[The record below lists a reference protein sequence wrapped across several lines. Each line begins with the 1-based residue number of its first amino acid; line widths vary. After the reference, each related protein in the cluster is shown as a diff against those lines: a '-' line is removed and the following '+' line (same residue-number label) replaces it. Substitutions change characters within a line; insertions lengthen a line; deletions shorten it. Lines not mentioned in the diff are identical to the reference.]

1 MSESEICGTVF
12 ERGLALTEAQAAF
25 VVAYMASH
33 RALEAYRAAFDVP
46 DAVSDA
52 VVWHEASAVLGNQDV
67 IFRVME
73 LQEAAAADD
82 GAKAIGASAA
92 SAASAG
98 HGVSDADI
106 RALTCELEKARVKAM
121 GDEKGANTAVSATMG
136 KAKLLGLMT
145 DGRTPA
151 TRGEA
156 SSVTVAIIDFAKM
169 SHDPDMPSQ

>member
-1 MSESEICGTVF
+1 MSESGICGAVL
-12 ERGLALTEAQAAF
+12 ERGLVLTEAQAAF
-25 VVAYMASH
+25 VVAYVTSH
-33 RALEAYRAAFDVP
+33 RALEAYRVAFDVP
-46 DAVSDA
+46 GSVSDE

-67 IFRVME
+67 ILRIIE
-73 LQEAAAADD
+73 LQEAAASADGVAVS
-82 GAKAIGASAA
+82 GAAAA

-145 DGRTPA
+145 DSRVPT
-151 TRGEA
+151 TKGEA

-169 SHDPDMPSQ
+169 SHDPDTTSQ